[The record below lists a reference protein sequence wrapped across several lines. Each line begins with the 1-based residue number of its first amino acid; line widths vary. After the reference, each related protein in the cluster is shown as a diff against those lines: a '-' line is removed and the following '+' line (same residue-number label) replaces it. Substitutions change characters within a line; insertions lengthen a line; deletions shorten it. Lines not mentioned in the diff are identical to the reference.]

1 MSADNPDL
9 DFFRDL
15 EQKLH
20 RPETRRSSDAVR
32 ALLADEFIEFGSSGK
47 VYDKASIVK
56 ALAEES
62 ASSNALP
69 LEVRDFATRS
79 IASNAVL
86 VTYRSIRRHSDGTI
100 ERDALRSSIWKLID
114 GRWQMLFHQGT
125 IIPQD

>member
-32 ALLADEFIEFGSSGK
+32 ALLADEFIEFGSSVK

-86 VTYRSIRRHSDGTI
+86 VTYRSVRRHSDGTT

-125 IIPQD
+125 IVPRD